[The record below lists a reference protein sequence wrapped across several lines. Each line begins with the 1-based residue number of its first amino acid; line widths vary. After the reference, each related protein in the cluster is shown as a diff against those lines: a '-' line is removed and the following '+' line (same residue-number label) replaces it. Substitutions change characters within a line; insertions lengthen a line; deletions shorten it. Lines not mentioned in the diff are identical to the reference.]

1 MRAVAVEYRGHLFEY
16 ECDLGRLPA
25 RLAERFHRAELSSET
40 RAFVDRAIGNRHGR
54 FVAALHSMLRGMA
67 SDFDVNGLLGTYPMF
82 LGGRRLFEELLAPGP
97 GARLLDVGAGNGD
110 VTAELAPL
118 FAEID
123 TTETS
128 WAMAR
133 RLRQRGYRCERRD
146 LAADPPAA
154 GSFAVVS
161 CLNVLDRSARPRSL
175 LGHARDLL
183 APEGRLVIAT
193 PLPYSPFVYE
203 GGRTVPPLEKLAIGA
218 ERWEDALAELCTR
231 ELEPLGLAVEAFTR
245 CPYLSGGDPHRSLYV
260 LDDAIV
266 VCRRETV
273 PSSGKA
279 L

>member
-1 MRAVAVEYRGHLFEY
+1 VAEEYRGQLFEY

-25 RLAERFHRAELSSET
+25 RIAARFHPTSLSSET
-40 RAFVDRAIGNRHGR
+40 RAFVDRAVENRHGR
-54 FVAALHSMLRGMA
+54 WVAMLHTLLRGMV

-82 LGGRRLFEELLAPGP
+82 LAGRRVFEELLAPGP

-118 FAEID
+118 FADVE

-146 LAADPPAA
+146 LAADPPPEGA
-154 GSFAVVS
+154 FDVVC
-161 CLNVLDRSARPRSL
+161 CLNVVDRSARPRTL
-175 LGHARDLL
+175 LRHARELL
-183 APEGRLVIAT
+183 APDGRLVIAT

-203 GGRTVPPLEKLAIGA
+203 GGRTVPPLEQLAITA
-218 ERWEDALAELCTR
+218 DRWEDALTELCTR
-231 ELEPLGLAVEAFTR
+231 ELEPLGLGIEAFTR
-245 CPYLSGGDPHRSLYV
+245 CPYLSGGDPRRALYV

-273 PSSGKA
+273 PSADKA